1 MTAMVQL
8 TLTLLGG
15 FQAAVNG
22 RPLHFPT
29 DKIRG
34 LLAYLAIEQGRPHR
48 REALAALFWPD
59 LPDKQARGNLRLSLH
74 RLRQTLDKASP
85 DLSAALLEITPT
97 AVQWSSGVAQVDCV
111 QLRESLTAVANHP
124 HPQAENCPVCLLQLE
139 AAAALLQ
146 GELLAGFSVA
156 DSLPFE
162 EWLLVQR
169 EYSHQQGL
177 RLFSLL
183 AAAQM
188 ERAAYDAAY
197 AYAQRQLALEPW
209 YEAAHRQAMQALAWQ
224 GERERALAQF
234 AYCRDI
240 LWRELGV
247 EPASETAAL
256 AQQIRDGALSAR
268 PAVAPLRHFPA
279 FLTPFVGRQVEL
291 EEIVARLRQPDGRL
305 LTLVGP
311 GGTGKSRLAIQA
323 AHHLAAQS
331 PDLEGVYFAPLAA
344 VNESA
349 LVLTAVAAA
358 LDLHL
363 EPENPRAQLLAALE
377 PRKLLILLDNLEH
390 LPGVADLVADLL
402 AAAPGL
408 RLLATSREPL
418 NLQGERRLPVG
429 GLAYPADPDE
439 ADPLRYDGVKLFVQS
454 ARQMAPDFQ
463 PTVVD
468 MTAVCRLCQLLD
480 GLPLA
485 LELAAA
491 WTRLMDCPAI
501 LQETERSLTFLA
513 APWRDAPPRH
523 QSLQAVFQQTW
534 AMLPPHQQQILAQ
547 MAAFP
552 ADFSLPALQA
562 IIPAATML
570 DVAAL
575 LDKSLLRRAEGGRYE
590 LHPLLKQFAAA
601 QASPDPA
608 WRVAFSRHYLQEAAR
623 LEAAFYRPAPQA
635 ALDQLRRDLPHLR
648 RAWLWGVKNG
658 LWGEL
663 GRSLPA
669 LTRFYQLSGLFAE
682 AVAGVEQTLAQL
694 PELAETAV
702 LRGQLHLQSSHFL
715 GQQGDYEAAM
725 SQAEIALSLAERL
738 GDGALLAQA
747 RAKMGEW
754 LRHRSR
760 FAEAEEWL
768 NKALAAAEE
777 AGLFETKEARL
788 FEKAWLLA
796 AIHNEIGF
804 SHLGRGQYAAGRQA
818 FQTALSLYQEQGDE
832 SGTAVTLGNLG
843 YVNQLQ
849 ADYAAARDY
858 LQQALALAETLGDRQ
873 GIVKHTL
880 GLGKVDQEQGEFETA
895 RSQYQTALR
904 QAEAIGYLRG
914 ALTARV
920 RLADADL
927 LQNRLD
933 AAEQG
938 YQRALPLL
946 EKAGLRDLIAH
957 VTGNL
962 GIIQARRGAFEAA
975 IVQYETAATLCR
987 AINDPVSA
995 SRHLSNLGVARR
1007 RLGQYEA
1014 AQTAFLEALQT
1025 ARAVGARDREAGALL
1040 NLGAVNQRRER
1051 FDLAQSYFEQALAIF
1066 TDLERKEGQAK
1077 TIGFLGILHQKQ
1089 GELAAA
1095 ARRFNEAL
1103 VLSEA
1108 MGDELSGAVWRS
1120 NLAATYLDQGEWAT
1134 AGPYIQAAL
1143 SCFRRLN
1150 SQQYLAETLLQEARW
1165 LLAQD
1170 GREAAR
1176 LALTE
1181 ALSLAETIGDEAL
1194 SAKAREMATAVANR

>member
-1 MTAMVQL
+1 MTSL

-15 FQAAVNG
+15 FQAVVNG
-22 RPLHFPT
+22 HTLQFPT
-29 DKIRG
+29 DKIRA

-48 REALAALFWPD
+48 REALAALLWPD
-59 LPDKQARGNLRLSLH
+59 LPDKQARSNLRLSLH

-85 DLSAALLEITPT
+85 DLSTTLLAITPT
-97 AVQWSSGVAQVDCV
+97 TVQWQSDAAQVDYV
-111 QLRESLTAVANHP
+111 QLGATMTAVAAHDHAHP
-124 HPQAENCPVCLLQLE
+124 ESCPVCLPQLE
-139 AAAALLQ
+139 TAAALLQ

-169 EYSHQQGL
+169 EYVHQQGL

-183 AAAQM
+183 ATAQM

-224 GERERALAQF
+224 GEPERALAQF
-234 AYCRDI
+234 ASCRDI
-240 LWRELGV
+240 LWQELGV
-247 EPASETAAL
+247 EPASETAVL
-256 AQQIRDGALSAR
+256 AQQIRDGDLSAR
-268 PAVAPLRHFPA
+268 PATAPLRHFPA
-279 FLTPFVGRQVEL
+279 FLTPFVGRQAEL
-291 EEIVARLRQPDGRL
+291 EEIVARLQQPYGRL

-311 GGTGKSRLAIQA
+311 GGTGKSRLAMQA
-323 AHHLAAQS
+323 AHHLAAQA
-331 PDLEGVYFAPLAA
+331 PNLEGVCFVPLAA
-344 VNESA
+344 VNETP

-377 PRKLLILLDNLEH
+377 PRRLLLLLDNLEH
-390 LPGVADLVADLL
+390 LPGAAALVAEML
-402 AAAPGL
+402 AVAPGL

-418 NLQGERRLPVG
+418 RLQGEQLLPVG
-429 GLAYPADPDE
+429 GLAYPVDPDE
-439 ADPLRYDGVKLFVQS
+439 ADPSKAGPDLSDPDLSDPDLSGPLRYDAVKLFVQS
-454 ARQMAPDFQ
+454 ARQMAPNFQ
-463 PTVVD
+463 LTD
-468 MTAVCRLCQLLD
+468 ADLTAVYRLCRLLD

-501 LQETERSLTFLA
+501 LRETERSLTFLA
-513 APWRDAPPRH
+513 APWRDAPARH

-534 AMLPPHQQQILAQ
+534 VMLPPHQQQSWAQ

-562 IIPAATML
+562 IMPTVTML

-575 LDKSLLRRAEGGRYE
+575 LDRSLLRRAEGGRYE
-590 LHPLLKQFAAA
+590 LHPLLKQFAAS
-601 QASPDPA
+601 QASPDA
-608 WRVAFSRHYLQEAAR
+608 QWRVAFSRHYLQEAAR
-623 LEAAFYRPAPQA
+623 LEKAFRSPALQT
-635 ALDQLRRDLPHLR
+635 ALEQLRRDLPNLR
-648 RAWLWGVKNG
+648 RAWLWGVRNG
-658 LWGEL
+658 LWDEL

-682 AVAGVEQTLAQL
+682 AVAGVETTLAQL

-715 GQQGDYEAAM
+715 GQQGAYAAAI
-725 SQAEIALSLAERL
+725 SQAEIALSLGERL
-738 GDGALLAQA
+738 GDKGLLAQA
-747 RAKMGEW
+747 RAKIGEW
-754 LRHRSR
+754 LRHQGR
-760 FAEAEEWL
+760 FVEAEEWL
-768 NKALAAAEE
+768 MKALAVAEE
-777 AGLFETKEARL
+777 A
-788 FEKAWLLA
+788 LLA

-804 SHLGRGQYAAGRQA
+804 TCLGRGQYAAARQA
-818 FQTALSLYQEQGDE
+818 FQTALALSQEEGDAI
-832 SGTAVTLGNLG
+832 GTAVTLGNLG

-849 ADYAAARDY
+849 GDYAAARDD
-858 LQQALALAETLGDRQ
+858 LQQALSLAETLGDRQ

-880 GLGKVDQEQGEFETA
+880 GLGKVDQEQGQSEAA
-895 RSQYQTALR
+895 RSQYRAARR

-920 RLADADL
+920 RLADTDL

-946 EKAGLRDLIAH
+946 EKARLRDLVAH

-975 IVQYETAATLCR
+975 IRQYQAAVALCR
-987 AINDPVSA
+987 EISDPVSA
-995 SRHLSNLGVARR
+995 SRHLGNLGVAHR
-1007 RLGQYEA
+1007 RLGEHEA
-1014 AQTAFLEALQT
+1014 SQAAFLEVLPI
-1025 ARAVGARDREAGALL
+1025 ARAAGARDREAGALL
-1040 NLGAVNQRRER
+1040 NLGAVSQRLER
-1051 FDLAQSYFEQALAIF
+1051 LALAQSYFDQALAIF
-1066 TDLERKEGQAK
+1066 TDLNNRDGRAK
-1077 TIGFLGILHQKQ
+1077 AIGFLGILHQEK

-1095 ARRFNEAL
+1095 AEHFRQAL
-1103 VLSEA
+1103 ALSQE
-1108 MGDELSGAVWRS
+1108 MGDALNSAVWRL
-1120 NLAATYLDQGEWAT
+1120 NLADVHLDQGEWAA
-1134 AGPYIQAAL
+1134 AGPHLQASL
-1143 SCFRRLN
+1143 DCFCRLN
-1150 SQQYLAETLLQEARW
+1150 SQQYLAEALLQEARW

-1170 GREAAR
+1170 GREAAH
-1176 LALTE
+1176 LALAE
-1181 ALSLAETIGDEAL
+1181 AIALAEMVGDKAL
-1194 SAKAREMATAVANR
+1194 LAKARGLLLVDG

>member
-1 MTAMVQL
+1 MAQL

-34 LLAYLAIEQGRPHR
+34 LLAYLAVEQGRPHR

-97 AVQWSSGVAQVDCV
+97 AVQWSSGVAQVDYV

-124 HPQAENCPVCLLQLE
+124 HPQAENCPVCLPQLE
-139 AAAALLQ
+139 TAAARLQ

-169 EYSHQQGL
+169 EYIHQQGL

-188 ERAAYDAAY
+188 ERVAYDAAY

-234 AYCRDI
+234 ATCRDI
-240 LWRELGV
+240 LWQELGV

-256 AQQIRDGALSAR
+256 AQQIQDGNLSAR

-279 FLTPFVGRQVEL
+279 FLTPFVGRQAEL

-311 GGTGKSRLAIQA
+311 GGTGKSRLAMQA

-344 VNESA
+344 VNETA

-439 ADPLRYDGVKLFVQS
+439 ADPLRYDAVKLFVQS

-463 PTVVD
+463 PTAVD

-501 LQETERSLTFLA
+501 LRETERSLTFLA
-513 APWRDAPPRH
+513 APWRDAPRRH
-523 QSLQAVFQQTW
+523 QSLHAVFQQTW
-534 AMLPPHQQQILAQ
+534 AMLPAHQQQILAQ

-601 QASPDPA
+601 QARPDPA

-623 LEAAFYRPAPQA
+623 LEAAFYSPAPQA

-648 RAWLWGVKNG
+648 RAWLWGAQNG
-658 LWGEL
+658 LWAEL

-715 GQQGDYEAAM
+715 GQQGNYEAAVN
-725 SQAEIALSLAERL
+725 QAKIALALAERL
-738 GDGALLAQA
+738 DDGELLAQA

-754 LRHRSR
+754 LRHRGR
-760 FAEAEEWL
+760 FAEAAEWL
-768 NKALAAAEE
+768 NKALKTKE
-777 AGLFETKEARL
+777 AGLFEIKEARL
-788 FEKAWLLA
+788 FEKAWLLG

-804 SHLGRGQYAAGRQA
+804 THLGRGQYAAARQA

-880 GLGKVDQEQGEFETA
+880 GLGKVDQEQGEFEAA
-895 RSQYQTALR
+895 RRQYQAALR

-938 YQRALPLL
+938 YQRARPLL
-946 EKAGLRDLIAH
+946 EKVGLRDLIAH
-957 VTGNL
+957 ITGNL

-975 IVQYETAATLCR
+975 IAQYETAATLCR

-1007 RLGQYEA
+1007 RLGQHEA

-1025 ARAVGARDREAGALL
+1025 ARAAGARDREAGALL
-1040 NLGAVNQRRER
+1040 NLGAVNER
-1051 FDLAQSYFEQALAIF
+1051 LERLDLAQSYFEQALAIAA
-1066 TDLERKEGQAK
+1066 DLNRKESRAK
-1077 TIGFLGILHQKQ
+1077 IIGFLGIIRQKK
-1089 GELAAA
+1089 GELA
-1095 ARRFNEAL
+1095 EAL
-1103 VLSEA
+1103 AHFSEALALSEE
-1108 MGDELSGAVWRS
+1108 MGDELNGAVWRL
-1120 NLAATYLDQGEWAT
+1120 NLATAHLDQGEWAT
-1134 AGPYIQAAL
+1134 AGPYIQAAS

-1181 ALSLAETIGDEAL
+1181 ALSLAEAIGDEAL